1 VKKAKQT
8 TSATTSSGSGDA
20 FDQPNASNQPA
31 TGHFS
36 EDSPATTPSEANA
49 PDLSTRAESEPETQ
63 VVDQSPD
70 FSETI
75 TSWSILLQ
83 VKEIARKPQW
93 ERKPTQLNP
102 CLRVWSTQRTNRL
115 ADNQRQY

>member
-1 VKKAKQT
+1 MM
-8 TSATTSSGSGDA
+8 SATTSSGSGDA
-20 FDQPNASNQPA
+20 FDQSNDTNQPA

-36 EDSPATTPSEANA
+36 EDSPATMPSETNA

-70 FSETI
+70 FRTI

-83 VKEIARKPQW
+83 VKEIARKPQC
-93 ERKPTQLNP
+93 ERNPTQLNP

-115 ADNQRQY
+115 ADNQRQ